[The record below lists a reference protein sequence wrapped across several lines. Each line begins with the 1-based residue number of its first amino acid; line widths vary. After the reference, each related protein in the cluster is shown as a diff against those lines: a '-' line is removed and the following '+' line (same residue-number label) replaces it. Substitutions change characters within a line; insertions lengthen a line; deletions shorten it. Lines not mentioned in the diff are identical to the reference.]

1 MNNVGPYVA
10 RLAPLLPQ
18 LVLAY
23 QRRAGEIPAVLQGGG
38 QLGQRHVGMLV
49 TLAIIGP
56 LSVSE
61 LAQRTQMTI
70 AHASL
75 VVGELARQY
84 FNGKEPV
91 KAVKMYELGRKAEPY
106 ENSWLI
112 ELAKIYR
119 ETKKD
124 DKLIGVL
131 IDLVPTD
138 ADSLDSRRLLAQL
151 MLKAGRHAEAE
162 RYAREALEI
171 DVLDVPSQQALEAA
185 LRAQNKNAEADEL
198 AKLLRQ

>member
-23 QRRAGEIPAVLQGGG
+23 QRRAGEIPAVLRGGG

-75 VVGELARQY
+75 VVGELAKAGLVERNHDQQDRRRIIVSLSDTAKPAVAEMRHG
-84 FNGKEPV
+84 NAEPV
-91 KAVKMYELGRKAEPY
+91 ISFLRQLEESQAE
-106 ENSWLI
+106 EFISNLTS
-112 ELAKIYR
+112 
-119 ETKKD
+119 
-124 DKLIGVL
+124 
-131 IDLVPTD
+131 
-138 ADSLDSRRLLAQL
+138 LLARLGDQSP
-151 MLKAGRHAEAE
+151 A
-162 RYAREALEI
+162 
-171 DVLDVPSQQALEAA
+171 PSSQH
-185 LRAQNKNAEADEL
+185 
-198 AKLLRQ
+198 